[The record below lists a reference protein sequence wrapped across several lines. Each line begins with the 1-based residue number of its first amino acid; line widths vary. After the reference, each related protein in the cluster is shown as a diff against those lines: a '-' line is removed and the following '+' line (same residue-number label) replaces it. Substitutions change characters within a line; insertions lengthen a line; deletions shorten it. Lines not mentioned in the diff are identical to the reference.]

1 MGDSSLMM
9 NFEEV
14 GQWMINRGRE
24 QVRPGEMASK
34 ASPRPNSGEIFD
46 NIQRLS
52 QNFSGRITDVFFIIS
67 FHFCSPL
74 YLKHLPQFFIKN
86 SCIKRHCPIKVR
98 K

>member
-52 QNFSGRITDVFFIIS
+52 QIFSGRITDVFFVIS
-67 FHFCSPL
+67 FHS
-74 YLKHLPQFFIKN
+74 FISQASAAVFHKN
-86 SCIKRHCPIKVR
+86 FLN
-98 K
+98 

>member
-52 QNFSGRITDVFFIIS
+52 QFFQVELLTY
-67 FHFCSPL
+67 FL
-74 YLKHLPQFFIKN
+74 
-86 SCIKRHCPIKVR
+86 
-98 K
+98 

>member
-1 MGDSSLMM
+1 MEWKKDREQVWLRIGDSSIMM

-46 NIQRLS
+46 NIQRIS
-52 QNFSGRITDVFFIIS
+52 QFFSGRITDVFFVIS
-67 FHFCSPL
+67 FHSSL

-86 SCIKRHCPIKVR
+86 S
-98 K
+98 

>member
-52 QNFSGRITDVFFIIS
+52 QIFQVELLTYF
-67 FHFCSPL
+67 L
-74 YLKHLPQFFIKN
+74 
-86 SCIKRHCPIKVR
+86 
-98 K
+98 

>member
-34 ASPRPNSGEIFD
+34 ASPRPNSGEI
-46 NIQRLS
+46 L
-52 QNFSGRITDVFFIIS
+52 ITYKDFLKFF
-67 FHFCSPL
+67 
-74 YLKHLPQFFIKN
+74 
-86 SCIKRHCPIKVR
+86 KVELLTYFL
-98 K
+98 

>member
-52 QNFSGRITDVFFIIS
+52 QIFSGRITDVFFVIS
-67 FHFCSPL
+67 FHS
-74 YLKHLPQFFIKN
+74 FIFQASAAVSHKI
-86 SCIKRHCPIKVR
+86 SLIKRHCPIKVR

>member
-34 ASPRPNSGEIFD
+34 ASPKPNSGEIFD

-52 QNFSGRITDVFFIIS
+52 QFFQVELLTY
-67 FHFCSPL
+67 FL
-74 YLKHLPQFFIKN
+74 
-86 SCIKRHCPIKVR
+86 
-98 K
+98 